1 MVTKETTQTRWS
13 ETHGEA
19 KSAACRATATAG
31 RRRSRAGGSGGRG
44 ERERESQQRAGTPQA
59 WYSDP
64 EGLKSVAEGGT
75 SSPRDGLPVMADH
88 SGSGGGGGC
97 GRRRNGVSAE
107 RKAAWSSC
115 PARRIC
121 IAGYFYHVMTSL
133 VPCGSCLSLRPPRG
147 RKGEQQSGRAS
158 DHAVEHVAVTS
169 RPVCVSVCLGAGWLA
184 HPRSQRTLI
193 LTQPGLVD

>member
-1 MVTKETTQTRWS
+1 MERDPRRGKECRMQGDRDG
-13 ETHGEA
+13 GEA
-19 KSAACRATATAG
+19 EEPSRRERGTG
-31 RRRSRAGGSGGRG
+31 REG
-44 ERERESQQRAGTPQA
+44 ERESQQRAGTPQA

-97 GRRRNGVSAE
+97 GRRRNGVGAE

-121 IAGYFYHVMTSL
+121 IAGYFYHAMTSL

-169 RPVCVSVCLGAGWLA
+169 RPVCVSGGWLA
-184 HPRSQRTLI
+184 GTPTVTADIDPDSARPGG
-193 LTQPGLVD
+193 LTT